1 MKRKIGLLI
10 VTILTLIFIPNRVM
24 AADWTNALTCNSN
37 GGFAPGSSITCT
49 YKVTPP
55 SYNAANGVVGEIE
68 VSSNLTIE
76 SITKGNSVYQGDIEN
91 TRFDFYSLSSDATP
105 KTSEFDV
112 VKINIKLGNKE
123 SDNEYVKVK
132 NISVVDKDFN
142 EVALEEI
149 NTKIAIKN
157 ESKDTESNNE
167 VKDEGKIEPSDNQ
180 GGNSESQA
188 NLSETPSNTTKK
200 VNVKN
205 PSTVDIS
212 ITLIVTLIVLAI
224 VGILVSK
231 SKISKLKNK

>member
-10 VTILTLIFIPNRVM
+10 VTILTLIFIPNKVL

-37 GGFAPGSSITCT
+37 GGFAPGSSVTCT

-55 SYNAANGVVGEIE
+55 SNNAANGVVGEIE
-68 VSSNLTIE
+68 ISSNLTIE
-76 SITKGNSVYQGDIEN
+76 SITKGNSTYQGDIEN

-112 VKINIKLGNKE
+112 VNINIKLGNKE

-132 NISVVDKDFN
+132 DISVVDKDYN

-157 ESKDTESNNE
+157 GSKDTESNNE

-180 GGNSESQA
+180 GSNSGSQA

>member
-10 VTILTLIFIPNRVM
+10 VTIISLIFIPNRVM
-24 AADWTNALTCNSN
+24 AADWTNKLICSSTN
-37 GGFAPGSSITCT
+37 GFTPGSSVTCT

-55 SYNAANGVVGEIE
+55 SDNAANGVVGEIE
-68 VSSNLTIE
+68 ISSNLTIE
-76 SITKGNSVYQGDIEN
+76 SITKGNSTYQGDIEN

-142 EVALEEI
+142 EVALQEI
-149 NTKIAIKN
+149 NTKIAIKSG
-157 ESKDTESNNE
+157 SKDTESNNE
-167 VKDEGKIEPSDNQ
+167 VKDEGETKPPINNEE
-180 GGNSESQA
+180 NSGDSS
-188 NLSETPSNTTKK
+188 NSSTTSSNTTKK

-231 SKISKLKNK
+231 IKISKLKNK